1 MICSQLPPACRLR
14 FDSIVISTKFPISIQ
29 QVKKGKLVRIPIG
42 VVTPQKNM
50 TFEGDEISSNTMVKG
65 AHLKAKMIS
74 KPIKARGSGNHNKFS
89 YKVKKGEIVMPMSV
103 LESKSRRD

>member
-1 MICSQLPPACRLR
+1 MFCSQLPPACRLR

-29 QVKKGKLVRIPIG
+29 QVKRGKPVRVPIG

-50 TFEGDEISSNTMVKG
+50 TFEGNEISSNTMVKG

-74 KPIKARGSGNHNKFS
+74 KPIKARGSGNHHKFS
-89 YKVKKGEIVMPMSV
+89 YKVKKGEIVMPTSV
-103 LESKSRRD
+103 LESKFRRG